1 MHARYAC
8 VPYIITSLTVI
19 VVYMYVHIFQE
30 KVPLAWVN
38 IALID
43 YKNRL
48 RSGEKKLYCW
58 PAGNNISL
66 EEDLNLIGGVT
77 TNPDTHDAPYLV
89 LKFRDYNSV
98 PIVYPP
104 MEKVCVNTHIFLSI
118 FYFMV
123 IVKSCGV
130 DNFACCLLCS

>member
-1 MHARYAC
+1 MHACYVC
-8 VPYIITSLTVI
+8 VPYIIMSLIVI
-19 VVYMYVHIFQE
+19 AIYTYVHIFQE

-89 LKFRDYNSV
+89 LKFRDYANV

-104 MEKVCVNTHIFLSI
+104 MEKVCVNTHISVDTV
-118 FYFMV
+118 FYGDFW
-123 IVKSCGV
+123 
-130 DNFACCLLCS
+130 